1 MIPSEW
7 RKSVIVPIPKKRS
20 RGVCKTDDYWGIS
33 TEGGKAVGGGGA
45 RRFQE
50 GKRVQRPANDIGI
63 AGADEGS
70 DRKGDVCQFHRL
82 QESI

>member
-1 MIPSEW
+1 MQCGPQ
-7 RKSVIVPIPKKRS
+7 KAVAC
-20 RGVCKTDDYWGIS
+20 G
-33 TEGGKAVGGGGA
+33 GGKAVGGGGA

-70 DRKGDVCQFHRL
+70 DGKGDVCWFIDFKKAYDRVDRG
-82 QESI
+82 EF

>member
-1 MIPSEW
+1 MW
-7 RKSVIVPIPKKRS
+7 
-20 RGVCKTDDYWGIS
+20 S
-33 TEGGKAVGGGGA
+33 TEGSCCTLWKKAGGGGGA

-50 GKRVQRPANDIGI
+50 GKRVHRPAKDIGI
-63 AGADEGS
+63 AGADVGS